1 MAAKDAYK
9 GHQARWMSYLSNLRS
24 RRMGHKMG
32 GTMLVRLEAG
42 TAEPRVINLA
52 EVPI

>member
-1 MAAKDAYK
+1 
-9 GHQARWMSYLSNLRS
+9 
-24 RRMGHKMG
+24 MG

-52 EVPI
+52 EVPIWNRWVLRGASD

>member
-1 MAAKDAYK
+1 
-9 GHQARWMSYLSNLRS
+9 
-24 RRMGHKMG
+24 MG